1 MSLKERLTEDMKD
14 AMRARDKGRLAVL
27 RMTIAAFK
35 QREIDDRI
43 ELDDAQT
50 LAVVEK
56 MIKQRKESARLY
68 RQGDRIDLAETE
80 ENEVQILTGYLPK
93 QMTEEE
99 ITALVEKSIA
109 SVDATAMSDMGKV
122 MGLIKAEAQ
131 GRVDMADIS
140 ARIRTRLAG

>member
-56 MIKQRKESARLY
+56 MIKQRKESARLF

-99 ITALVEKSIA
+99 ITALIEKSIA
-109 SVDATAMSDMGKV
+109 AVDATAMSDMGKV

>member
-27 RMTIAAFK
+27 RMTIAAFR

-56 MIKQRKESARLY
+56 MIKQRKESARLF

>member
-27 RMTIAAFK
+27 RMTIAAFR

-56 MIKQRKESARLY
+56 MIKQRKESARLF

-109 SVDATAMSDMGKV
+109 AVDATAMSDMGKV